1 MRWNV
6 IVMEGTKAIMKYV
19 AMAVFLIWSALAL
32 ADEESTVRISQSD
45 GTVEIVKSGA
55 AARPVKEGDVLGRG
69 DRLVVKDKSA
79 ALLMWSNGS
88 MVKVYPNTELVLTG
102 VSFDLEKKMEKT
114 LLDIEKGR
122 IFVKA
127 QVPDHLF
134 CEFKLR
140 MGGLDVRTQGAE
152 FATAYDP
159 AKKSFTAW
167 SLYGLLISDYGTA
180 RVRIDDGRQGTL
192 TEGAKLTTDDLK
204 PMDDKVRQSLTK
216 ASKDMGGSLREAELS
231 APGGKLIA
239 KIGGVSNR
247 RGSAPY
253 KVNFKALTAGGSGK
267 VKSYTWEFGDGEAA
281 SGRDI
286 EHTFT
291 QGLYVVILRVED
303 ENGQKATSQTGIS
316 VEADCGC

>member
-1 MRWNV
+1 M
-6 IVMEGTKAIMKYV
+6 KAIMKYI
-19 AMAVFLIWSALAL
+19 AMAVLLIWSALVL
-32 ADEESTVRISQSD
+32 ADEESTVRIAQSD
-45 GTVEIVKSGA
+45 GVVDIVKSGA
-55 AARPVKEGDVLGRG
+55 AARPAKEGDVLGRG
-69 DRLVVKDKSA
+69 DRLVVRDKSA

-88 MVKVYPNTELVLTG
+88 MVKVYPNTEIVLAG

-114 LLDIEKGR
+114 LLDLEKGR
-122 IFVKA
+122 VFVKA
-127 QVPDHLF
+127 QVPEHLF
-134 CEFKLR
+134 SEFKLR

-167 SLYGLLISDYGTA
+167 SLYGLLISDLGTA

-192 TEGAKLTTDDLK
+192 TEGAKLTSDDLK
-204 PMDDKVRQSLTK
+204 PMDDKLRQSLAK
-216 ASKDMGGSLREAELS
+216 VSKDMGGSLREAELA
-231 APGGKLIA
+231 APGGKLIT
-239 KIGGVSNR
+239 KIGGVANR

-267 VKSYTWEFGDGEAA
+267 IKSYAWEFGDGSSG
-281 SGRDI
+281 SGREV

-303 ENGQKATSQTGIS
+303 ENGQKATGQTGIS